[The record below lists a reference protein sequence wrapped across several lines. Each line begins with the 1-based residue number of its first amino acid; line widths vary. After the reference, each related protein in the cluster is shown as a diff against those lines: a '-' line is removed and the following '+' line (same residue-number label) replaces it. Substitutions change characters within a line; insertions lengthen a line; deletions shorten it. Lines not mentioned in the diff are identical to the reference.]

1 MANRSIE
8 IKAHYKDTK
17 ATIALTIVKYLPRL
31 CEYLKKKKKKKK
43 KKLTFELVMES
54 AQVKWRPGLIFYP
67 TVSGQNELLLLE
79 EH

>member
-43 KKLTFELVMES
+43 KNWFFNPLCMDE
-54 AQVKWRPGLIFYP
+54 IFRRYLC
-67 TVSGQNELLLLE
+67 TGCTLMNLLLSSIDPF
-79 EH
+79 